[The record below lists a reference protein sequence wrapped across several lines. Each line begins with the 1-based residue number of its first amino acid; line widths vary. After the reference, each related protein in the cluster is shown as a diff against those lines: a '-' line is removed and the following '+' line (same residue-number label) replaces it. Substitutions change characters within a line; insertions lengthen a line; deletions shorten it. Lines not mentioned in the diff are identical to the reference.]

1 MPYVER
7 AVTGDRGTTR
17 ARRAAHVLALSLA
30 ALVPGA
36 ALLASEHGAPH
47 WGYGAEDGPANWGK
61 LSPDYALCSSGKAQT
76 PIDLV
81 PPAVVVAGTHTPAP
95 ELEPG
100 HGERALSLLDNGHTI
115 QVTDTGGTRL
125 TLDGVRYELLQFH
138 FHDPSEHTIGG
149 RSYPME
155 LHLVHTSADGRLAV
169 VGVLIEQGAE
179 NVALAPLFRTLP
191 AKTGEHKELKLAI
204 DLAQVLPR
212 DHGAFRYAG
221 SLTTPPCSEGVQWLV
236 LEHPITLSREQ
247 IAAFTAIV
255 GDDHRPVQPLNG
267 RTVTAAHLGVR

>member
-1 MPYVER
+1 MSHDER
-7 AVTGDRGTTR
+7 DGAEARANPRAKR
-17 ARRAAHVLALSLA
+17 ARNTFVLALA
-30 ALVPGA
+30 AIVPGA
-36 ALLASEHGAPH
+36 ALFASEHGAPH
-47 WGYGAEDGPANWGK
+47 WGYGREDGPANWGK

-81 PPAVVVAGTHTPAP
+81 PPAVVVAGVHTPEP
-95 ELEPG
+95 ELELA
-100 HGERALSLLDNGHTI
+100 HGEHTLTLLDNGHTI

-191 AKTGEHKELKLAI
+191 AKAGEQKELKLAI
-204 DLAQVLPR
+204 DLAQVLPS

-221 SLTTPPCSEGVQWLV
+221 SLTTPPCSEGVQWVV
-236 LEHPITLSREQ
+236 LERPITLSREQ
-247 IAAFTAIV
+247 IAAFTAII
-255 GDDHRPVQPLNG
+255 GDEHRPVQPLNG
-267 RTVTAAHLGVR
+267 RTVTAAQLDVR